1 MRLFDDELRRA
12 LRRLDAP
19 PGFTN
24 RVMAR
29 VEQAPAMKATSVWLR
44 PVQALWNWAE
54 AWTGRRAALGLAATA
69 AILVL
74 AVSFAVWR
82 QHRLHE
88 EQRQG
93 ELARAQVMQAL
104 RVTSV
109 KLQRVRS
116 RVRQATQGGDRAP
129 HRDKGSR
136 TNRSDQR
143 GDLARARQGGFV
155 ELEI

>member
-1 MRLFDDELRRA
+1 MQPLEDELGRA

-29 VEQAPAMKATSVWLR
+29 VEQASASKPRPAWLR
-44 PVQALWNWAE
+44 PLQAFWSWAE
-54 AWTGRRAALGLAATA
+54 AWTGQSAVLGLAATA
-69 AILVL
+69 AVLVL
-74 AVSFAVWR
+74 AVSFAAWR
-82 QHRLHE
+82 QHRLRE

-116 RVRQATQGGDRAP
+116 RVREATQDGDRAP
-129 HRDKGSR
+129 HRDNGSR
-136 TNRSDQR
+136 THRSDKR
-143 GDLARARQGGFV
+143 GYLARARQRGSVGA
-155 ELEI
+155 